1 MKKFKNNAF
10 LVLVMSVLCLLAISL
25 GCARGAKIKT
35 FIQTMEPSWISIELR
50 DDMTEEKA
58 WNSILDTLIK
68 RFDIEV
74 MEKENGY
81 IRTVWLYHWTGVT
94 TQNYRVRA
102 IVKFK
107 KGEKK
112 VNVKTEAEYD
122 IGKKGE
128 WVAGY
133 DERLVETLKTDMMG
147 SVGRTT
153 R

>member
-1 MKKFKNNAF
+1 MKTFRSSVF
-10 LVLVMSVLCLLAISL
+10 LVFVVSILFMLVVSS
-25 GCARGAKIKT
+25 GCKHRLPTT

-50 DDMTEEKA
+50 DDITDEKA

-81 IRTVWLYHWTGVT
+81 IRTVWKYTWTGVT
-94 TQNYRVRA
+94 TPDYRVRA

-107 KGEKK
+107 KDARK
-112 VNVKTEAEYD
+112 VDVKTDAEYD
-122 IGKKGE
+122 SGKKGE
-128 WVAGY
+128 WVVGY
-133 DERLVETLKTDMMG
+133 DTRLVETLKTDIMG
-147 SVGRTT
+147 SIGRTT